1 VTVVPLAFQLTGWIP
16 AWWGARAGGD
26 DLLDLVGPDVVA
38 QLTALRATTTAISA
52 YCPALGVSALPGPR
66 NTTEAAVAAG
76 QAVVLHAGLGP
87 STLLIPDA
95 DDWWVVTAD
104 PARPV
109 DLDLR
114 QAASEMAEAVLVAEE
129 QVRAVAGDL
138 AAERLPAGVRP
149 LPPGADP
156 QRRGLLVRAVRLW
169 TAVAAVPAERRTPAL
184 QGVERT
190 SARAALAAYAEP
202 VPADGGRIQSRH
214 RRTV

>member
-1 VTVVPLAFQLTGWIP
+1 MTVVPLAFQLTGWIP

-26 DLLDLVGPDVVA
+26 DLLDLVGPDMLA
-38 QLTALRATTTAISA
+38 QLTVLRATTTAISA

-76 QAVVLHAGLGP
+76 QAVVMHAGLGS

-95 DDWWVVTAD
+95 DGWRVISAD

-109 DLDLR
+109 DLELH

-129 QVRAVAGDL
+129 QLRPVAGDL
-138 AAERLPAGVRP
+138 AAERLTAGVRP
-149 LPPGADP
+149 LPPSADP
-156 QRRGLLVRAVRLW
+156 QRHGLLVRAVRLW
-169 TAVAAVPAERRTPAL
+169 TAIAAVPADRRTPAL
-184 QGVERT
+184 REVERT
-190 SARAALAAYAEP
+190 SARATLAAYAEP
-202 VPADGGRIQSRH
+202 VPADAGRIQSRR